1 VTQAQAATVMAGARA
16 GRSERIAKEWA
27 ILLAFACGEA
37 DEVAQRVSLLEGE
50 FMVARLDQEKKKS

>member
-1 VTQAQAATVMAGARA
+1 MAGARA

-50 FMVARLDQEKKKS
+50 FTVARLDQEKKKS